1 MEEKK
6 SRLPLIIGAGCALLL
21 VVAGIAVAAV
31 LFVVPLA
38 REQASI
44 IPPTPLLSALTPQSA
59 LPTLT
64 LPAQEAT
71 DEAENV
77 PAAGQAAALVG
88 LEPLTDLYN
97 TVNPGVVAIQVVSED
112 NGVFSGGSG
121 SGFILDEEGH
131 IVTNNHVVVAGDNIT
146 VIFYDG
152 FEEHAEVV
160 GQDPSSDLAIIQV
173 DSLPDGAHPLPL
185 GDSDQLQAG
194 EWVVTIGNPFALS
207 SSIAVGIVSA
217 TGRTIPTGV
226 TPFSIPQAIQTDAAI
241 NPGNSGGPLLTL
253 NGEVVG
259 VNAQIAATGTGTNSG
274 VGFSIPS
281 NIVRRVSPSLIANGS
296 YEWPWLGVEG
306 TSVSLLIQ
314 EANDL
319 ATQDGAYI
327 SSIVSG
333 GPAEAAGLRGSSGT
347 RQVDGLDVPTGG
359 DVIIAVDGDP
369 VIDFSDLLFRIA
381 TSNPGDTLELTVIRN
396 GESMPISVTLEVR
409 PTDFSG

>member
-6 SRLPLIIGAGCALLL
+6 SRLPLIIGVGCALLL

-31 LFVVPLA
+31 FFVVPQVL
-38 REQASI
+38 EQASVI
-44 IPPTPLLSALTPQSA
+44 PTPLLSALTPQSA

-64 LPAQEAT
+64 LPSEAAG
-71 DEAENV
+71 EAEII
-77 PAAGQAAALVG
+77 PAGEGAALVG
-88 LEPLTDLYN
+88 LEPLTELYN
-97 TVNPGVVAIQVVSED
+97 TANPGVVAIQVVAEE
-112 NGVFSGGSG
+112 NGVISGGSG

-152 FEEHAEVV
+152 FEEHAEVI
-160 GQDPSSDLAIIQV
+160 GTDPSSDLAVIQV
-173 DSLPDGAHPLPL
+173 DSLTDGAHPLPL

-253 NGEVVG
+253 DGQVVG

-319 ATQDGAYI
+319 DTQDGAYV
-327 SSIVSG
+327 SAIVSG
-333 GPAEAAGLRGSSGT
+333 GPAEAAGLRGSTGT
-347 RQVDGLDVPTGG
+347 RQVDGLDIPSGG
-359 DVIIAVDGDP
+359 DVIVEVDGDP

-381 TSNPGDTLELTVIRN
+381 TSSPGDTLELTIIRN
-396 GESMPISVTLEVR
+396 GERMPISVTLEAR

>member
-1 MEEKK
+1 
-6 SRLPLIIGAGCALLL
+6 
-21 VVAGIAVAAV
+21 V
-31 LFVVPLA
+31 LFVVPTVWN
-38 REQASI
+38 QASI
-44 IPPTPLLSALTPQSA
+44 IPTPLLSALTPQTA

-64 LPAQEAT
+64 LPAEAAA
-71 DEAENV
+71 EAGVV
-77 PAAGQAAALVG
+77 PAGEGAALVG
-88 LEPLTDLYN
+88 LEPLTELYN
-97 TVNPGVVAIQVVSED
+97 TANPGVVAIQVVTEE
-112 NGVFSGGSG
+112 NGVVSGGSG

-160 GQDPSSDLAIIQV
+160 GTDPSSDLAVIQV

-185 GDSDQLQAG
+185 GDSDQLEPG
-194 EWVVTIGNPFALS
+194 DWVVTIGNPFALS

-253 NGEVVG
+253 DGQVVG

-281 NIVRRVSPSLIANGS
+281 NIVRRVSPSLITNGS
-296 YEWPWLGVEG
+296 YEWPWLGIEG
-306 TSVSLLIQ
+306 TSVGLLIQ
-314 EANDL
+314 EANNLD
-319 ATQDGAYI
+319 TQNGAYV
-327 SSIVSG
+327 SSVVSG
-333 GPAEAAGLRGSSGT
+333 GPAEAAGLRGTTGT
-347 RQVDGLDVPTGG
+347 QQVDGLDVPTGG
-359 DVIIAVDGDP
+359 DVIIEVDGDP

-381 TSNPGDTLELTVIRN
+381 TSNPGDTLQLTVIRN
-396 GESMPISVTLEVR
+396 GERIPISVTLEAR
-409 PTDFSG
+409 PTDFSS